1 MSQKNQQKAS
11 PGVLAI
17 NPAATQKAAPPPTPK
32 GHSSKGNAPRLK
44 LHVRRLPPG
53 LTQAEFETTLGD
65 CWKVG
70 RGKVD
75 WFLFKEGKVSTE
87 SVFRIDQRLYLY
99 LTAASFLNFLAHRNH
114 HVPEGRIY
122 ELPRQ

>member
-1 MSQKNQQKAS
+1 MSQKNQQKASS

-17 NPAATQKAAPPPTPK
+17 NPAATQKAAPPPTPSSK
-32 GHSSKGNAPRLK
+32 SHSSKGNAPRLK

-53 LTQAEFETTLGD
+53 LTQAEFETALGD
-65 CWKVG
+65 YWKVG

-87 SVFRIDQRLYLY
+87 SVFHVDQGRYLC
-99 LTAASFLNFLAHRNH
+99 LTAVSFLS
-114 HVPEGRIY
+114 V
-122 ELPRQ
+122 